1 MAPAVVGN
9 HIGMTAEY
17 AGPLLS
23 RMLVRKLVG
32 KPDKKPNRYQITQK
46 GKEFLINPLRR
57 LQRSNLRQN
66 HRMNHRVNY
75 RMNHRQEVDQ

>member
-1 MAPAVVGN
+1 MQWKLMI
-9 HIGMTAEY
+9 IGMTAEY

-23 RMLVRKLVG
+23 RMPVRKLVG
-32 KPDKKPNRYQITQK
+32 KPDKKTNRYQITQK

-57 LQRSNLRQN
+57 LQRSNLHQN
-66 HRMNHRVNY
+66 H